1 MRASLL
7 QFLSKKSKKKREQAM
22 ERGSVMEM
30 SAMGEE
36 HPLSPSIYRTMIQR
50 TED

>member
-1 MRASLL
+1 LIASILE
-7 QFLSKKSKKKREQAM
+7 QEIQEKREQGM

-30 SAMGEE
+30 SSMGEE